1 MRVEALEYLAC
12 PRCGAGLSVDDPVRA
27 EREIVAGRLAC
38 SGDCG
43 AYPIEDGVP
52 RLLPELAGASLDAT
66 DGQAETGRAF
76 GAQWKQFK
84 YGGTTWG
91 VTLEERLPVV
101 LHELDW
107 TRRQLAGKVI
117 LDAGCGN
124 GTLSEGLASRGATVV
139 ALDLSDSV
147 VRAHAHCRAP
157 GLHFVQ
163 GNLFYP
169 PLKPGAFDAIY
180 SCGVFHHTPDTRRGF
195 RAVAPALKK
204 AADSR
209 FFVWLYADRSALFN
223 ATVEQAMK
231 LTRRM
236 PEWLLVP
243 LCHALAPVVETSSR
257 LLTRLGVAAQAPR
270 TLRDRAIQLQDLLS
284 PRYVWYHEFDEARR
298 WAIDLGF
305 EQIAETAYE
314 PRGDQ
319 PGELRA
325 LLNKYRTVCRPGF
338 GMLCR
343 GRRRLGGQCGEE
355 TDQRNAVGAGP
366 PAMVA
371 ERR

>member
-12 PRCGAGLSVDDPVRA
+12 PRCGAGLSLDDPVRA
-27 EREIVAGRLAC
+27 GQEIIAGRLAC
-38 SGDCG
+38 AGECG

-52 RLLPELAGASLDAT
+52 RLLPGLAGAALARISHRPSAATNGDEKRELDAT
-66 DGQAETGRAF
+66 DDQAETRRAF

-91 VTLEERLPVV
+91 ITLEERLPVV
-101 LHELDW
+101 LHELGW
-107 TRRQLAGKVI
+107 TPRQLDGKVI

-124 GTLSEGLASRGATVV
+124 GTLSEGLAGRGATVV

-147 VRAHAHCRAP
+147 LRAHAHCRAP

-180 SCGVFHHTPDTRRGF
+180 SCGVFHHTPDTRRAF
-195 RAVAPALKK
+195 RTVAPALKK
-204 AADSR
+204 AGDSR
-209 FFVWLYADRSALFN
+209 FFVWLYAERGALFN
-223 ATVEQAMK
+223 ATVEPAMK

-236 PEWLLVP
+236 PERLLVP
-243 LCHALAPVVETSSR
+243 FCHALAPVVEASSR
-257 LLTRLGVAAQAPR
+257 LLTRFGAAEHAPR
-270 TLRDRAIQLQDLLS
+270 TLRDRAIQLHDLLS
-284 PRYVWYHEFDEARR
+284 PRYVWYHDFEEARR

-305 EQIAETAYE
+305 EQVAETAYE

-319 PGELRA
+319 PGELRS

-343 GRRRLGGQCGEE
+343 G
-355 TDQRNAVGAGP
+355 
-366 PAMVA
+366 PA
-371 ERR
+371 RG